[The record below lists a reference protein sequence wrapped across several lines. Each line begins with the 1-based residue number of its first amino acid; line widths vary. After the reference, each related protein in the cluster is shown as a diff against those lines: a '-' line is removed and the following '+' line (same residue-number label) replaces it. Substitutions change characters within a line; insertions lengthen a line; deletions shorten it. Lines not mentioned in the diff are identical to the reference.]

1 MVALRARNRRT
12 SPTGCTGAADVPV
25 RQPTGKAVSPC
36 DTIGMQA
43 RRRDVSDPVLGRLL
57 RYRVCC
63 RRAYLFLLLMRED
76 TPAFCK
82 TTAIRLIRTDSG
94 MTVPW
99 RGWKSIDTS

>member
-63 RRAYLFLLLMRED
+63 RRAYLFLLLVLCNVYVDD
-76 TPAFCK
+76 TLVFAPMC
-82 TTAIRLIRTDSG
+82 AIL
-94 MTVPW
+94 P
-99 RGWKSIDTS
+99 